1 LATTTKLKPFKI
13 GNSRNI
19 RVTVKDSVTGNPIDI
34 TGDKFYFTVKD
45 TADHTDTDAVV
56 QESVVAAGANATSGI
71 AIINVPAAS
80 TTSVTPGT
88 YEFDIVWLK
97 LTSAPGDRE
106 TILQGDVDFAYP
118 VTRAQS

>member
-1 LATTTKLKPFKI
+1 MGTIATLKPFKI

-19 RVTVKDSVTGNPIDI
+19 RVTVKDSATGNAIDI

-45 TADHTDTDAVV
+45 TADHDDTSALV
-56 QESVVAAGANATSGI
+56 QESVVASGANATNGI

-80 TTSVTPGT
+80 TSSVSPGT

-97 LTSAPGDRE
+97 LTTAPGDRE
-106 TILQGDVDFAYP
+106 TVVQGDVGFEYP
-118 VTRAQS
+118 VTRAQA